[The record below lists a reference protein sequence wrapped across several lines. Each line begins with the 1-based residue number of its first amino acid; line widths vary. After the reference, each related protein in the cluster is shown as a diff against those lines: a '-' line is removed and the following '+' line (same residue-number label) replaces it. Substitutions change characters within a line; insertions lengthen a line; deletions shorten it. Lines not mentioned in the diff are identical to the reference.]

1 MESNIFITAAKYF
14 LLGSTFTA
22 LGLSVTAQN
31 RTPNIVL
38 ILADDLGFECIGAN
52 GGTSYKTPNIDK
64 LASKGIRFGNYHSQ
78 PVCTPTRVQLMT
90 GQYNVRNYL
99 NFGTLCRDQTSFAN
113 ILKNAGYK
121 TAIAGK
127 WQLGKEK
134 DSPQHFG
141 FENSCLWQQSLDKTD
156 KEGHDNRYS
165 NPVVEFNGEIKRY
178 TNGEY
183 GPDVFS
189 DFLCNFIEENKNKP
203 FLAYYPMALT
213 HCPFMPTPDS
223 KNWNP
228 KDKGSLTYEGD
239 PKYFPDMVAYMDKM
253 VGKIVT
259 KIEKLGLSENTIII
273 FTGDNGTEQSIVS
286 TINGQHYKG
295 GKGSTK
301 DNGTHT
307 PLIIRWDKVIKAGA
321 ENKDLIDCSDFLPTI
336 CEAVNVRI
344 PDNLKIDGVSFLPQ
358 LTGKEGNPREWIYC
372 WYTKSGKLDVLKE
385 LVRNE
390 KYKLYKTGEFYNVMD
405 DFQENKP
412 IAFENLN
419 QNEKELHQKFS
430 NVFKQYENIRK
441 TNK

>member
-1 MESNIFITAAKYF
+1 MLNSKLLKLVVNRF
-14 LLGSTFTA
+14 LPGCVFSFF
-22 LGLSVTAQN
+22 GLLVFAQN
-31 RTPNIVL
+31 SRPNIVL
-38 ILADDLGFECIGAN
+38 ILADDLGYECIAAN

-64 LASKGIRFGNYHSQ
+64 LASQGVRFENYHSQ

-99 NFGTLCRDQTSFAN
+99 NFGTLRRDQTTFAN

-156 KEGHDNRYS
+156 DEGHDNRYS
-165 NPVVEFNGEIKRY
+165 NPVVEINGEIKSY

-189 DFLCNFIEENKNKP
+189 DFLCNFIEENKNTP

-213 HCPFMPTPDS
+213 HCPFVPTPDS
-223 KNWNP
+223 KDWDP
-228 KDKGSLTYEGD
+228 TDKGSMTYEGD

-253 VGKIVT
+253 VGKIVA
-259 KIEKLGLSENTIII
+259 KIEALGLSENTIII
-273 FTGDNGTEQSIVS
+273 FTGDNGTEGTITS
-286 TINGQHYKG
+286 TLNGKSYKG

-307 PLIIRWDKVIKAGA
+307 PLIIRWDKSIKAGKVSR
-321 ENKDLIDCSDFLPTI
+321 NLVDCSDFLPTI
-336 CEAVNVRI
+336 CDVAKTKI
-344 PDNLKIDGVSFLPQ
+344 PGNPAIDGVSILPH
-358 LTGKEGNPREWIYC
+358 LLGNSENTREWIYC
-372 WYTKSGKLDVLKE
+372 WYTKSGKLDVVEE

-390 KYKLYKTGEFYNVMD
+390 KYKLYKTGEFYNVHD
-405 DFQENKP
+405 DFQEKNP

-419 QNEKELHQKFS
+419 QNEKELYSQFS
-430 NVFKQYENIRK
+430 DVFKKYEHCRK
-441 TNK
+441 